1 MKKLEILNRI
11 PIIKLPNVMSSD
23 AQIIMRLVTIL
34 AATHLANKVEK
45 VIKEIEKMDNPDTII
60 RFLK

>member
-1 MKKLEILNRI
+1 MKKIDILNRI
-11 PIIKLPNVMSSD
+11 PIIKLPNIMSSD

-45 VIKEIEKMDNPDTII
+45 VVKEIQKMDNPETIL